1 VVEVTVGFCR
11 RRIPLLQINYNL
23 SSLQSV
29 CLYYKSKVQPTVY
42 KGIVL
47 FMSESMMMKDE

>member
-1 VVEVTVGFCR
+1 MVEVTVGFCR

-29 CLYYKSKVQPTVY
+29 SLYYKSKVQPTVY

-47 FMSESMMMKDE
+47 FMSGSMMMKDE